1 MPELRNQRWE
11 RFAQLIVYGDTVTQ
25 KDAYIR
31 AGYKA
36 RNNGAEVN
44 ASKLL
49 SLTKPVI
56 ARVRELQAE
65 QKEALAQ
72 RDRFT
77 RDAIAKRMAL
87 ASQIAEEDRNPSA
100 LYGAEAAIAKLY
112 DLVIDQHRDVSDRPD
127 FSKATSLN
135 DIGMQLLQSVG
146 YASPSASDIALALDA
161 HAAFTEQLEA
171 IAERA
176 QGLTSCNQ

>member
-11 RFAQLIVYGDTVTQ
+11 RFAQLIVFGDTSQ

-36 RNNGAEVN
+36 RDNCAEVS
-44 ASKLL
+44 ASRLFRVVQ
-49 SLTKPVI
+49 PVI
-56 ARVRELQAE
+56 DRVRELQAE
-65 QKEALAQ
+65 QKAQLAA

-77 RDAIAKRMAL
+77 RDVIAQRMAL

-100 LYGAEAAIAKLY
+100 LYGAEQAIAKLY
-112 DLVIDQHRDVSDRPD
+112 DLITEQHRDVTKPD
-127 FSKATSLN
+127 FAQATSLH
-135 DIGMQLLQSVG
+135 DMGCKLLQSVG
-146 YASPSASDIALALDA
+146 YASPSDADVALALEA
-161 HAAFTEQLEA
+161 HRAFAEQIEA

-176 QGLTSCNQ
+176 AAGTADN